1 MHFDRRWGG
10 PDAVSFPTLQDW
22 SQHSDTRIRF
32 YSGTAT
38 YHTTFAVAE
47 PRDNNQ
53 RLVLDLGQVAVMAD
67 VRVNDRPLGILWKP
81 PFRVDV
87 TDALKPGN
95 NVLEVRVVNLWI
107 NRMIGDQQLSEDSQ
121 RNPDGTLQAWPQ
133 WVNEGK
139 PSPAG
144 RFTFT
149 SWRLWQKDEPLQP
162 SGLLGPVRLLP
173 VTRCR
178 L

>member
-1 MHFDRRWGG
+1 M
-10 PDAVSFPTLQDW
+10 
-22 SQHSDTRIRF
+22 
-32 YSGTAT
+32 
-38 YHTTFAVAE
+38 
-47 PRDNNQ
+47 
-53 RLVLDLGQVAVMAD
+53 
-67 VRVNDRPLGILWKP
+67 
-81 PFRVDV
+81 

-144 RFTFT
+144 RYTFT

-162 SGLLGPVRLLP
+162 SGPAGPRALLP
-173 VTRCR
+173 R
-178 L
+178 